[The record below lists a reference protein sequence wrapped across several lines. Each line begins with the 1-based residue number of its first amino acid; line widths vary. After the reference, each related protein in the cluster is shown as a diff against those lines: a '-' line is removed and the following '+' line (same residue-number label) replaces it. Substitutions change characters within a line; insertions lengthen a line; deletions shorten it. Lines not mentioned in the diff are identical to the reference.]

1 MFLRDAH
8 FVIGEEDEKKTE
20 EDDNL
25 VSDPKYVTFTCYSW
39 QNFRFFCVP
48 PVLFFSVF
56 VRVFVFNF
64 ILLEG
69 LNIVF
74 SRAFFEKVNYIKE
87 SDFAFEGVINL
98 RFLEN
103 EKMSQ

>member
-1 MFLRDAH
+1 MLF
-8 FVIGEEDEKKTE
+8 
-20 EDDNL
+20 
-25 VSDPKYVTFTCYSW
+25 C
-39 QNFRFFCVP
+39 CVP
-48 PVLFFSVF
+48 PVLVFSVF

-74 SRAFFEKVNYIKE
+74 LRAFFEKANYIKE

-98 RFLEN
+98 RFLED

>member
-1 MFLRDAH
+1 MTNFSLLLCSTYLVFLS
-8 FVIGEEDEKKTE
+8 I
-20 EDDNL
+20 
-25 VSDPKYVTFTCYSW
+25 
-39 QNFRFFCVP
+39 
-48 PVLFFSVF
+48 F

-74 SRAFFEKVNYIKE
+74 LRAFFEKANYIKE
-87 SDFAFEGVINL
+87 SDLAFEGVINL

-103 EKMSQ
+103 EKMSH

>member
-25 VSDPKYVTFTCYSW
+25 VSDPKYVTFTC
-39 QNFRFFCVP
+39 C
-48 PVLFFSVF
+48 FSLLLCSTYLVSLSDF
-56 VRVFVFNF
+56 VRVFFFNF

-74 SRAFFEKVNYIKE
+74 LRAFFE
-87 SDFAFEGVINL
+87 
-98 RFLEN
+98 
-103 EKMSQ
+103 